1 MKRLFPLIFLFA
13 LCACDVTDRARDFIA
28 PPKDPPQTIDL
39 ICDFGGGSSGC
50 TSDSLTSIL
59 REITPGLPAGSVVRL
74 HGMTDDVA
82 EATQL
87 ASFTITAPKKRTV
100 RAVAGH
106 KSRQTEA
113 IVTQFLAAAAPV
125 FKNEDRRQS
134 PVAETIARV
143 VMAGNATAGAREI
156 TVLSDTRQVS
166 KRSPALGSLEFECG
180 PILPGDEFAKRLC
193 ALFPERGANGIT
205 IHFRFAKFEPVANNR
220 CTATVE
226 RYAALKNAW
235 TVGLEQLGARVTWSM
250 N

>member
-1 MKRLFPLIFLFA
+1 MKRLFPLVFLFA
-13 LCACDVTDRARDFIA
+13 LCACDVTDRARDFIT
-28 PPKDPPQTIDL
+28 PPKAAPQTVDF

-59 REITPGLPAGSVVRL
+59 REITPSLPAGSVVRL
-74 HGMTDDVA
+74 HGMTDDIA

-106 KSRQTEA
+106 KARQTEA
-113 IVTQFLAAAAPV
+113 IVTQFLAAATPI
-125 FKNEDRRQS
+125 FKNDVRRQS

-143 VMAGNATAGAREI
+143 VMAGSSTAGARAI
-156 TVLSDTRQVS
+156 VVLSDARQVS
-166 KRSPALGSLEFECG
+166 KHSPALDKIDFECG
-180 PILPGDEFAKRLC
+180 PILSGDEFAKRLC
-193 ALFPERGANGIT
+193 ALFPERGANDIT
-205 IHFRFAKFEPVANNR
+205 IDFRHVKLEPVANNR

-226 RYAALKNAW
+226 RYAALKNTW
-235 TVGLEQLGARVTWSM
+235 TVALEQVGARVTWNM